1 MSGRL
6 IKEIKQNKPFRSLE
20 VEAILNILRTADVL
34 TRRTAEAMKPFDLSP
49 TQYNALRILRGAGTD
64 GLPCSEIAERMINKD
79 PDITRLLDRLEQ
91 RGLVTR
97 ARDKKDRRVVTAKIS
112 SKGLKLLE
120 EMDRPIAELEKRQL
134 GKMAEK
140 DLLQLI
146 ALLETAREHAER
158 E

>member
-6 IKEIKQNKPFRSLE
+6 IKEIKQSKPFKSLE
-20 VEAILNILRTADVL
+20 VEAILNILKTADVL
-34 TRRTAEAMKPFDLSP
+34 TRRTAEAMKPYDLSP
-49 TQYNALRILRGAGTD
+49 TQYNALRILRGAGND

-79 PDITRLLDRLEQ
+79 PDITRLMDRLEQ

-97 ARDKKDRRVVTAKIS
+97 ARDKKDRRVVTGKIS
-112 SKGLKLLE
+112 PKGLKLLD
-120 EMDRPIAELEKRQL
+120 EMDQPLADLEKRQL
-134 GKMAEK
+134 GMGEK